1 MSPPCDIARS
11 TQPPFAALAAAEP
24 AKARP
29 WWVNFVTG
37 ASAALSG
44 WMFVHPMD
52 VLKVR
57 QQLMGE
63 GGQKSAGVSAVARQ
77 VVQAEGVAGLYAG
90 LSAAAARQLSY
101 GNLRLGI
108 YSSLKDALYGT
119 SPAPPPAWAT
129 LGLGCVAGGTAAFL
143 SNPVEVTLAD
153 GRLPPAER
161 RNYSNVFSGL
171 YRIGAEDGARAYFAG
186 AHRTTRR
193 TLRCVVPTMVRA
205 MVVNMLQVGGYDVAK
220 SSYSPYVAA
229 KTRMQNQRPLADGTV
244 MYTSLTQTLSKI
256 ANSEGIASLWNGFG
270 PYFGRCGGHTVFMF
284 LFMEQYKKVA
294 DRAYPTVV

>member
-1 MSPPCDIARS
+1 
-11 TQPPFAALAAAEP
+11 
-24 AKARP
+24 
-29 WWVNFVTG
+29 
-37 ASAALSG
+37 
-44 WMFVHPMD
+44 MFVHPMD

-143 SNPVEVTLAD
+143 SNPVEVTLVRMQAD

-186 AHRTTRR
+186 
-193 TLRCVVPTMVRA
+193 VVPTMVRA

-220 SSYSPYVAA
+220 STYSPYVDGVPLHICSALTSGFVYSAATLPIDTA

-256 ANSEGIASLWNGFG
+256 ANSEGVASLWNGFG

-294 DRAYPTVV
+294 DRAYPTGV